1 MTNNMGKKCLNTKQ
15 CGENYLQCVLIDKE
29 RKVSNCDDKD
39 VDCGTNGNPTGVCYP
54 LSVTPTVS
62 AVNREIRN
70 LKDASGKPINAN
82 NEVATIM
89 AMVGGIGVSVIVIGY
104 GCYYMYKKI
113 NSNTKS

>member
-62 AVNREIRN
+62 AVNKEIRN

-82 NEVATIM
+82 NEVVTIM
-89 AMVGGIGVSVIVIGY
+89 AMVGGIGVGVIVIGY

>member
-1 MTNNMGKKCLNTKQ
+1 MANNMGKKCLNTKQ

-39 VDCGTNGNPTGVCYP
+39 VNCGTNGNPTGVCYP

-82 NEVATIM
+82 NEVATVM
-89 AMVGGIGVSVIVIGY
+89 AWVGGIGVGVILIGY
-104 GCYYMYKKI
+104 GCYYMYNKI

>member
-1 MTNNMGKKCLNTKQ
+1 MANNMGKKCLNTTQ

-29 RKVSNCDDKD
+29 RKVSVCDDDD
-39 VDCGTNGNPTGVCYP
+39 VKCGTNDNPTGVCYP

-70 LKDASGKPINAN
+70 LKEASGKPINAN

-89 AMVGGIGVSVIVIGY
+89 AWVGGIGVCVIVIGY
-104 GCYYMYKKI
+104 GTYRMISYI
-113 NSNTKS
+113 NSNVKK

>member
-1 MTNNMGKKCLNTKQ
+1 MANNMGKKCLNTKE

-29 RKVSNCDDKD
+29 RKVSNCDDDD
-39 VDCGTNGNPTGVCYP
+39 VNCGTNKNPTGVCYP

-70 LKDASGKPINAN
+70 LKDALGKPINAN
-82 NEVATIM
+82 NEVATVM
-89 AMVGGIGVSVIVIGY
+89 AWVGGIGFGVILIGY
-104 GCYYMYKKI
+104 GCYYMYNKI

>member
-1 MTNNMGKKCLNTKQ
+1 MANNMGKKCLNTKQ

-39 VDCGTNGNPTGVCYP
+39 VNCGTNGNPTGVCYP

-89 AMVGGIGVSVIVIGY
+89 AWVGGVGVGVIVIGFL
-104 GCYYMYKKI
+104 MYKAKKYI
-113 NSNTKS
+113 DANIKS

>member
-1 MTNNMGKKCLNTKQ
+1 MVNNMGKKCLNTKQ

-29 RKVSNCDDKD
+29 RKVSVCDDD
-39 VDCGTNGNPTGVCYP
+39 NVDCGTNGNPTGVCYP

-82 NEVATIM
+82 NEVATVM
-89 AMVGGIGVSVIVIGY
+89 AMVGGIGVLVIVIGY
-104 GCYYMYKKI
+104 GTYRMISYI
-113 NSNTKS
+113 NSNVKK

>member
-1 MTNNMGKKCLNTKQ
+1 MANNMGKKCLNTKQ

-39 VDCGTNGNPTGVCYP
+39 VNCGTNGNPTGVCYP

-70 LKDASGKPINAN
+70 LKDDLGKPINAN

-89 AMVGGIGVSVIVIGY
+89 KMVAGIGGGVISIGLF
-104 GCYYMYKKI
+104 CYYIYNKI

>member
-1 MTNNMGKKCLNTKQ
+1 MANNMGKKCLNTNE
-15 CGENYLQCVLIDKE
+15 CGENYLQCVLIDTE
-29 RKVSNCDDKD
+29 RKVSVCDDKD
-39 VDCGTNGNPTGVCYP
+39 VNCGTNENPTGVCYP